1 MIIYNY
7 GEVILAFT
15 GYISIYL
22 YLYLSSNIG
31 LIVAINSL
39 LCHLSLAINHYHKL
53 LYKNIDI
60 ITNVI
65 LIIYVNLIT
74 KWQPQTLI
82 ISILV
87 AILFIVNHRL
97 YLEISIDNI
106 KIDISQLFHI
116 LGIQFPCLFCLYKSI
131 ILT

>member
-15 GYISIYL
+15 GYIFIYL

-53 LYKNIDI
+53 LYRNIDI
-60 ITNVI
+60 ITK
-65 LIIYVNLIT
+65 NLDN
-74 KWQPQTLI
+74 
-82 ISILV
+82 ISIKARKYALENK
-87 AILFIVNHRL
+87 IIPTLKTYNKINIFWTQSLHLFVMN
-97 YLEISIDNI
+97 
-106 KIDISQLFHI
+106 
-116 LGIQFPCLFCLYKSI
+116 C
-131 ILT
+131 